1 MTKQEAADQLGVSV
15 RALERYTQQSRIA
28 ARYEK
33 GRTRPTIIYDE
44 SEVERFKAELEK
56 VKHKPALE
64 VAGATGARLSGD
76 GHTFEAGAG
85 LNFANDANLANTL
98 ATSGDI
104 APLAL
109 LFAQFVRAVQNG
121 APLDAGALPA
131 LAQSATGAGGGNEIS
146 EQSKRAPK
154 APTPTADKILLGVE
168 DAMSLT
174 TLSRA
179 VILDAV
185 RTGQLPAQKFGRAWK
200 IKRRDLDLWIDNL

>member
-1 MTKQEAADQLGVSV
+1 MTKQEAANHLGVSV

-64 VAGATGARLSGD
+64 VAGGIGGRLLGE
-76 GHTFEAGAG
+76 GNTFEAGAG

-121 APLDAGALPA
+121 APFNASALPA
-131 LAQSATGAGGGNEIS
+131 LPQGVGEGSGGDEMS
-146 EQSKRAPK
+146 EQSRRAPK
-154 APTPTADKILLGVE
+154 AHTPTADKILLGVE

-179 VILDAV
+179 VILGAV
-185 RTGQLPAQKFGRAWK
+185 KTGQLPAQKFGRAWK
-200 IKRRDLDLWIDNL
+200 IKRRDLDAFVDNL